1 MDSIQTVLLVAYLLI
16 VLAMI
21 AVILLQRSEG
31 GGLGMGG
38 STGGLMTVRGSA
50 NLLTRTTAVLA
61 ALFFVTAIALT
72 ILSSLNRSQTSF
84 LDNTAPASLAPGAS
98 APAPANN
105 LPSANLLDILQQQ
118 EASTAP
124 AAPAADTAS
133 GENDQGLALP
143 LNLALPQTSQPA
155 ATTASDTVPET
166 PATTTPAAAAP
177 TASASAPPDA
187 SAAPGSAAPASA
199 SAASQ

>member
-1 MDSIQTVLLVAYLLI
+1 MESIQTVLLVAYLLI

-38 STGGLMTVRGSA
+38 NAGGLMTVRGSA

-61 ALFFVTAIALT
+61 ALFFATAIALT

-98 APAPANN
+98 TSASG
-105 LPSANLLDILQQQ
+105 LPSTNVLDILQQQ
-118 EASTAP
+118 QASAP
-124 AAPAADTAS
+124 AAPAADAAS
-133 GENDQGLALP
+133 GANDQGLALP
-143 LNLALPQTSQPA
+143 LNLALPQVSQAPSSEAAPA
-155 ATTASDTVPET
+155 SAAPATAT
-166 PATTTPAAAAP
+166 PATTAP
-177 TASASAPPDA
+177 ASAPPDA
-187 SAAPGSAAPASA
+187 SAAPSGASAAPSSA
-199 SAASQ
+199 SAANQ